1 MNCRSIL
8 VHIDAGPGCNRR
20 LRLAQDIADRFD
32 ASLIG
37 LGAETWETSIA
48 LSEPLALAAARD
60 QSAAELT
67 AAESHFRRQTAG
79 RSNAEWLVNQGFP
92 DRMLALHARV
102 ADLIVAS
109 RPGRDDSHA
118 HVPKLSSLVIEAGVP
133 VLVAADGGATF
144 RGDSVVVAWKDSRE
158 SRRAVADALPFLK
171 LARKVV
177 VVAIDSDVSS
187 PAQPSTALTEVAQ
200 KLARHGVHASTEWA
214 PKGHGSVTE
223 AIEDAAGR
231 HAADL
236 IVAGAYGRSHLQ
248 EWWLGGVTEDL
259 VMSCSK
265 FVLLSH
271 LPATRPIG
279 GITARVATM
288 PDGTSTQ
295 GLFRPKLATILT
307 EGYDLRAFRQDVVA
321 ALTVAVVA
329 LPLSMAIAVASGVS
343 PARGLY
349 TAIIGGFVVSAL
361 GGSRFQIGGPAGAFI
376 VLVAATAGRF
386 GVDGLLLTVFMSG
399 LMLAALGATRLGSL
413 IRHMP
418 HAVTVGF
425 TGGIAVTILASQLKD
440 FGGLTLHGV
449 EPGPL
454 PAKVVALAAAID
466 RTWNWSRRGS
476 PIWPRRSSAGSVSP
490 EPLRERRPT

>member
-271 LPATRPIG
+271 
-279 GITARVATM
+279 
-288 PDGTSTQ
+288 
-295 GLFRPKLATILT
+295 
-307 EGYDLRAFRQDVVA
+307 
-321 ALTVAVVA
+321 
-329 LPLSMAIAVASGVS
+329 
-343 PARGLY
+343 
-349 TAIIGGFVVSAL
+349 
-361 GGSRFQIGGPAGAFI
+361 
-376 VLVAATAGRF
+376 
-386 GVDGLLLTVFMSG
+386 
-399 LMLAALGATRLGSL
+399 
-413 IRHMP
+413 
-418 HAVTVGF
+418 
-425 TGGIAVTILASQLKD
+425 
-440 FGGLTLHGV
+440 
-449 EPGPL
+449 
-454 PAKVVALAAAID
+454 
-466 RTWNWSRRGS
+466 
-476 PIWPRRSSAGSVSP
+476 
-490 EPLRERRPT
+490 